1 MKETTLLTGLLTDD
15 ELIAKII
22 NGEKALFEILVRRH
36 NDVLYKIARSYGFNH
51 QDAQDLL
58 QEAHVAAYMQLSHF
72 AHRAS
77 YKTWLCKILIHKCL
91 YKLHYGYAKNE
102 VPDSPVIQEEI
113 QPQYTS
119 PTERKVMNHELSKV
133 LEESILK
140 LALPYRTV
148 FVLREI
154 EGFNVA
160 ETAGLLGI
168 TDINVKVRLSRAK
181 VMLQKLLEQIYCTA
195 DLFEFNAIYCDAV
208 VHNVF
213 QQINEKEQQ
222 HEQ

>member
-1 MKETTLLTGLLTDD
+1 MKEMTLLTRLLTDN

-36 NDVLYKIARSYGFNH
+36 NDALYKIARSYGFNH

-72 AHRAS
+72 EHRAS

-91 YKLHYGYAKNE
+91 YKLQYGYAKNE
-102 VPDSPVIQEEI
+102 VPNSPAIQEGR
-113 QPQYTS
+113 QTLYAS
-119 PTERKVMNHELSKV
+119 PTEKKVMNHELSKV

-168 TDINVKVRLSRAK
+168 TEINVKVRLNRAK
-181 VMLQKLLEQIYCTA
+181 VMLQKLLEQIYCSA
-195 DLFEFNAIYCDAV
+195 DLFEFNLIYCDEV

-213 QQINEKEQQ
+213 KQINDKEKE